1 MAEDKKSNDKQ
12 IDMNEVALWLRNT
25 VRRPQ
30 YIKTFNDA
38 GFEKMT
44 AISQITDTQLKE
56 LGIHLMGHRNEIM
69 AEVKQ
74 FAPGAFSGTQIDNE
88 EFLKM
93 KMKIS
98 LLEEQ
103 VRNAQRVAEEQKE
116 GAQIRYKPF
125 TIRKHTND
133 KDATFVLVL
142 HGEKIGVPLEIKNYS
157 DVNSLVSQC
166 KLMMGL
172 NETDELK
179 VCTKHH
185 KHDDQLVTVM
195 PHDVLKPGKIYYAK
209 RMMCFAALMVRHLN
223 QEHFRQSVGKLAR
236 EHGFGGGIERNSSDI
251 TSYRLHLYSPNK
263 TQLQQFL
270 EVTLPKVAN
279 VHSKWSIVC
288 AEEQRERAMFFPF
301 QLHAKPNEEEYST
314 GRKCMNTIQKA
325 ECMMKT
331 MKHNNGTYQ
340 TNTNGTYQTN
350 TNGTYQTNT
359 NGRCH

>member
-1 MAEDKKSNDKQ
+1 MRPIFALNQSSNRHLSPSFAVKSIMQYTFPSFTIIVSSLPYIMIIRDKTYHTRPSFAVKCDQ
-12 IDMNEVALWLRNT
+12 INLKPVSDM
-25 VRRPQ
+25 
-30 YIKTFNDA
+30 
-38 GFEKMT
+38 
-44 AISQITDTQLKE
+44 
-56 LGIHLMGHRNEIM
+56 
-69 AEVKQ
+69 
-74 FAPGAFSGTQIDNE
+74 

-116 GAQIRYKPF
+116 
-125 TIRKHTND
+125 
-133 KDATFVLVL
+133 DATFVLVL